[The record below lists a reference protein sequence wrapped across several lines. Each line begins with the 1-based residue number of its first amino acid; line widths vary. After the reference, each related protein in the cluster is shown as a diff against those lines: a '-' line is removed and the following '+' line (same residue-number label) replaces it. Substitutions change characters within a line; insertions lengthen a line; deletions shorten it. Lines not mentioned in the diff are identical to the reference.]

1 MRVNLVLWVLK
12 FFYISLQSHFGLKS
26 SHASMLRF
34 IFQVCQS
41 LGWKGKG
48 GRFDVL
54 PLVLQASGGVP
65 EYFDIPEHLVL
76 QVDIKHPK

>member
-1 MRVNLVLWVLK
+1 
-12 FFYISLQSHFGLKS
+12 
-26 SHASMLRF
+26 MLRF